1 MTPLKLT
8 TAFLL
13 TLLVAAL
20 PACADRPGAEK
31 EAEIAIP
38 QPSTAECKP
47 SVHSF
52 WAKFREAVLKEDWG
66 AVADMTAF
74 PLEVVGPG
82 PDGAGRKHLSRSDFS
97 KHFPQFLDVTH
108 GGKYP
113 RPDMTMRELIR
124 DTPTLD
130 KRACGDFEE
139 QLHVGRWVFFL
150 GSKGWR
156 LEGILAPDFP
166 PSMKDIP
173 FQPQPRIKD

>member
-47 SVHSF
+47 SVHPF
-52 WAKFREAVLKEDWG
+52 WAKFREAVLKEDWET
-66 AVADMTAF
+66 VAERTEF
-74 PLEVVGPG
+74 PLMVVRPADAKG
-82 PDGAGRKHLSRSDFS
+82 KSISRQEFA
-97 KHFPQFLDVTH
+97 KLFPQFLDAAH

-124 DTPTLD
+124 GTPVLD

-139 QLHVGRWVFFL
+139 YLNIGRWYFYARS
-150 GSKGWR
+150 GGWR
-156 LEGILAPDFP
+156 LGSVDTPEFP
-166 PSMKDIP
+166 ASMKDIP
-173 FQPQPRIKD
+173 LQP